1 MPLSIKN
8 VTWTQTEEWLDI
20 IIKLNNNDTKSVDII
35 TSKRYLKVHSPPFLF
50 ELFLLHDIDD
60 SVSRCKLFPGVV
72 QFSLKK
78 SENFEWTSLEQ
89 ELDNDDKNV
98 VRNDAIKE
106 IQKLTA
112 KKQKDM
118 VAYREKI
125 KREEV
130 MQSTSR
136 DAKTREDYEKVIK
149 GIPKF
154 EGESKH
160 IIDEQKNF
168 ITKTKEHTIMTEL
181 PASVT
186 VQRESSSSNLNL
198 LPKIRESNTI
208 SVTFSNRNFI
218 TPKRESQEEE
228 ERQWLLKQSGIRK
241 AIGFTEEDLRPEERN
256 PQWLKEKGDNFYKKG
271 NFLGAISAYSTA
283 IRMSDQFWELYFN
296 RAAAH
301 FSLQNFQK
309 CVSIF

>member
-125 KREEV
+125 KREEI

-168 ITKTKEHTIMTEL
+168 ITKTKEIIIKKL